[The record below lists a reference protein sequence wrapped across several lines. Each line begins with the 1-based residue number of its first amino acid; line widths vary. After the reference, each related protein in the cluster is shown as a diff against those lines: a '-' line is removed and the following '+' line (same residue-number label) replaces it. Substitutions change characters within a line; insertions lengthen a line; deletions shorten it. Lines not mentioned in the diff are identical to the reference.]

1 MDRAGNAPRSDEIL
15 RVAASV
21 HSHRQ
26 HHLGE
31 QIMLINLNIEIKD
44 ASEAEVQRLTAAMS
58 VALAAAAGAAEEKP
72 APAPKKEEKKAEE
85 KPAPAPKKEEK
96 KAEEKPAPA
105 PTEDGDSDEGLLDVA
120 VKRATALLAEG
131 DTTPV
136 KEALKAAG
144 ARRVSQL
151 KGDAIRVFLD
161 ALPQEA

>member
-1 MDRAGNAPRSDEIL
+1 M
-15 RVAASV
+15 
-21 HSHRQ
+21 
-26 HHLGE
+26 
-31 QIMLINLNIEIKD
+31 
-44 ASEAEVQRLTAAMS
+44 
-58 VALAAAAGAAEEKP
+58 
-72 APAPKKEEKKAEE
+72 
-85 KPAPAPKKEEK
+85 
-96 KAEEKPAPA
+96 
-105 PTEDGDSDEGLLDVA
+105 A

>member
-1 MDRAGNAPRSDEIL
+1 
-15 RVAASV
+15 
-21 HSHRQ
+21 
-26 HHLGE
+26 
-31 QIMLINLNIEIKD
+31 MLINLNIEIKD

-58 VALAAAAGAAEEKP
+58 VALGAASAAATAAEEKP
-72 APAPKKEEKKAEE
+72 APAPKKEE